1 MNRKV
6 FGKLQKIQFVVIF
19 LFIFLFSC
27 ERQINKH
34 EGILIAVSIP
44 PQAWFV
50 SQISGGNANTLI
62 LVPPGQNPHNYEPTP
77 RQIQSLANADAW
89 ILSGSEFEITLRQ
102 KIESLFPNLLIID
115 GTQGVEFRL
124 LEDHDHDCDEHDHVH
139 NENFSSHISNLDKHT
154 WLGRQPAKILAAH
167 IKNTLCLIDNENEK
181 YYQSIYEELTAGI
194 DIAFD
199 ELLFNLAPL
208 KGKSVFVYHPSF
220 GYFFDEFGII
230 QEAVETG
237 GKEPTPR
244 QLNNLIEKI
253 NREKPAAIFVQSQF
267 PVNAAKTLADS
278 AGAQVIELDP
288 LAENWLENI
297 KRMGQ
302 ELKKLIQ

>member
-1 MNRKV
+1 M
-6 FGKLQKIQFVVIF
+6 LD
-19 LFIFLFSC
+19 SD
-27 ERQINKH
+27 
-34 EGILIAVSIP
+34 
-44 PQAWFV
+44 
-50 SQISGGNANTLI
+50 
-62 LVPPGQNPHNYEPTP
+62 
-77 RQIQSLANADAW
+77 NADLYNERY
-89 ILSGSEFEITLRQ
+89 I
-102 KIESLFPNLLIID
+102 NL
-115 GTQGVEFRL
+115 T
-124 LEDHDHDCDEHDHVH
+124 
-139 NENFSSHISNLDKHT
+139 DK
-154 WLGRQPAKILAAH
+154 
-167 IKNTLCLIDNENEK
+167 IDN
-181 YYQSIYEELTAGI
+181 L
-194 DIAFD
+194 FD
-199 ELLFNLAPL
+199 ELKIILSPL
-208 KGKSVFVYHPSF
+208 SGRNIFVYHPSF